1 MNKDGTSHWIFRFLS
16 WFCPDQLYEEIEGD
30 LIQRFNRDVIT
41 CGARGAKQK
50 LILSAIQFFRPGIL
64 TRNRFNYN
72 HKRNLMLKSHT
83 HLIVRQFGR
92 NKIVSGINLIG
103 LTIAITVCLLVGQF
117 VVFENSFER
126 FNKNADRTY
135 RVNLYNTQNGLHTGT
150 SAATVPALGYHMK
163 RSIPGIEDIAR
174 VSSRMRG
181 VVANKETKLED
192 REDNIV
198 FADPSVIGILGLDL
212 ISGDKRSVLRDPKK
226 VLISESIARKY
237 FGNEFVTGRV
247 LDFGFNNN
255 SLEFTQYQIEGVFKD
270 IPLNSHKHFE
280 IVLPPN
286 EQQWSENWA
295 WSDVT
300 TYVVLSPGIQPS
312 AVDNGLASIVKQYHQ
327 DGDGDRYLLEPLK
340 MIRLHSMDGSGRAT
354 LVNFFTLLAA
364 ATLLLAWFNYTNLS
378 TARFLERMKEVG
390 IRKLIG
396 ASRTQLVT
404 QFIMESFLYNVVS
417 FCFALLLFFMLWPM
431 ASAYLGQDI
440 SITLFDDSVVYVA
453 ILAFVLISTMCS
465 GFYPSLYLSSFKPLS
480 SLKGVVDGIGDRTA
494 LRKVIVTV
502 QLSVSIA
509 LVTAVFAIQRQIE
522 FMRSQDLGIS
532 IDQTLIIE
540 EALVTDSKSI
550 EKYETVKNEM
560 LRLSAVKGV
569 TNASSFPGREI
580 DWHRTDITLGE
591 ENASYK
597 YNSRIIAVGTEFL
610 DLFGVKLLTGRNF
623 DPAIESDKKAM
634 LISEEASRMFGFSSY
649 DDALGKLIFIG
660 NRRFEVIGVVRNY
673 HYRTLQT
680 RIEPVLYM
688 QSYPRG
694 PAFAVKVASGEMEET
709 ISQLK
714 SKWEEAYA
722 GNVFRYFF
730 LDEFF
735 DRQYHSERQ
744 VGNVVTTLAIL
755 AVVIAC
761 SGLFALSLYSVDRR
775 AKEISIRKVFGASV
789 SNVVVLLSRDLF
801 SLTLIGGIVTIPL
814 MFFAVRQWLAGYAYQ
829 MPLNGWMFILPA
841 LVVMMLVLFTISFQ
855 TIGAAKR
862 NPVENMKYE

>member
-1 MNKDGTSHWIFRFLS
+1 MLRILRWY
-16 WFCPDQLYEEIEGD
+16 CPDHICEEIEGD
-30 LIQRFNRDVIT
+30 LIQKFNRDTLNVGT
-41 CGARGAKQK
+41 RRAKRRF
-50 LILSAIQFFRPGIL
+50 ILNAIQFFRPGIL
-64 TRNRFNYN
+64 TRNHFNYN
-72 HKRNLMLKSHT
+72 HKRNLMLKNHT
-83 HLIVRQFGR
+83 RLIVRQFG
-92 NKIVSGINLIG
+92 KHKVVSGVNLIG
-103 LTIAITVCLLVGQF
+103 LTIAITVCLLIGQF
-117 VVFENSFER
+117 VIFENSFER
-126 FNKNADRTY
+126 FNINVDRTY
-135 RVNLYNTQNGLHTGT
+135 RVNLYNTQNGMHTGT
-150 SAATVPALGYHMK
+150 GAGTVPALAYVMEQ
-163 RSIPGIEDIAR
+163 SIPGIESIAR

-181 VVANKETKLED
+181 IVANKETRIED

-198 FADPSVIGILGLDL
+198 FADPSVVDVLGLDL
-212 ISGDKRSVLRDPKK
+212 ISGDKRHILRDPKK
-226 VLISESIARKY
+226 IIISESIARKY
-237 FGNEFVTGRV
+237 FGHELVTGRV
-247 LDFGFNNN
+247 LDFGFSNN
-255 SLEFTQYQIEGVFKD
+255 SLEFTPYQVEGVFKD
-270 IPLNSHKHFE
+270 IPSNSHKRFD

-286 EQQWSENWA
+286 VQEWRENWA

-300 TYVVLSPGIQPS
+300 TYLVLAPGIRPS
-312 AVDNGLASIVKQYHQ
+312 ALDKGLASIVKQHHK
-327 DGDGDRYLLEPLK
+327 DGEGDKYLLEPLTA
-340 MIRLHSMDGSGRAT
+340 IRLHAMDGSGRAT
-354 LVNFFTLLAA
+354 LVNFFVLLAA
-364 ATLLLAWFNYTNLS
+364 VILLLAWFNYTNLS

-404 QFIMESFLYNVVS
+404 QFIMESFLYNLVS
-417 FCFALLLFFMLWPM
+417 FSFGVLLFFMLWPK
-431 ASAYLGQDI
+431 ASSYLGQDI
-440 SITLFDDSVVYVA
+440 AITIFDSSAMYAVIVGFILF
-453 ILAFVLISTMCS
+453 STLCS

-480 SLKGVVDGIGDRTA
+480 SLKGVVAGIADRSA
-494 LRKVIVTV
+494 LRRVIVTV

-532 IDQTLIIE
+532 IDQILIIE
-540 EALVTDSKSI
+540 EALVTDSKSV

-560 LRLSAVKGV
+560 LRLSAVRGV
-569 TNASSFPGREI
+569 TNATSFPGKEI

-597 YNSRIIAVGTEFL
+597 YNCRIVAIGAEFL
-610 DLFGVKLLTGRNF
+610 DLFGVKLDAGRNF
-623 DPAIESDKKAM
+623 DPTLESDKKAM
-634 LISEEASRMFGFSSY
+634 LISEDASRMFGFSSY
-649 DDALGKLIFIG
+649 DDAIGKVIFIG
-660 NRRFEVIGVVRNY
+660 SRRFEVIGVAGNY

-688 QSYPRG
+688 QNYPRG
-694 PAFAVKVASGEMEET
+694 PAFAVKVAAGDMEET

-722 GNVFRYFF
+722 GNVFHYFF

-744 VGNVVTTLAIL
+744 VGKVVTTLAIL

-789 SNVVVLLSRDLF
+789 SNVVVLLTRDLF
-801 SLTLIGGIVTIPL
+801 LLTIIGGIVTIPL

-829 MPLNGWMFILPA
+829 MPLNEWMFIVPA
-841 LVVMMLVLFTISFQ
+841 LVVMTLVLFTISFQ

-862 NPVENMKYE
+862 NPIENMKYE

>member
-1 MNKDGTSHWIFRFLS
+1 
-16 WFCPDQLYEEIEGD
+16 
-30 LIQRFNRDVIT
+30 
-41 CGARGAKQK
+41 
-50 LILSAIQFFRPGIL
+50 
-64 TRNRFNYN
+64 
-72 HKRNLMLKSHT
+72 
-83 HLIVRQFGR
+83 
-92 NKIVSGINLIG
+92 
-103 LTIAITVCLLVGQF
+103 
-117 VVFENSFER
+117 
-126 FNKNADRTY
+126 
-135 RVNLYNTQNGLHTGT
+135 
-150 SAATVPALGYHMK
+150 
-163 RSIPGIEDIAR
+163 
-174 VSSRMRG
+174 
-181 VVANKETKLED
+181 
-192 REDNIV
+192 
-198 FADPSVIGILGLDL
+198 
-212 ISGDKRSVLRDPKK
+212 
-226 VLISESIARKY
+226 
-237 FGNEFVTGRV
+237 
-247 LDFGFNNN
+247 
-255 SLEFTQYQIEGVFKD
+255 
-270 IPLNSHKHFE
+270 
-280 IVLPPN
+280 
-286 EQQWSENWA
+286 
-295 WSDVT
+295 
-300 TYVVLSPGIQPS
+300 
-312 AVDNGLASIVKQYHQ
+312 
-327 DGDGDRYLLEPLK
+327 
-340 MIRLHSMDGSGRAT
+340 
-354 LVNFFTLLAA
+354 
-364 ATLLLAWFNYTNLS
+364 
-378 TARFLERMKEVG
+378 
-390 IRKLIG
+390 
-396 ASRTQLVT
+396 
-404 QFIMESFLYNVVS
+404 
-417 FCFALLLFFMLWPM
+417 
-431 ASAYLGQDI
+431 
-440 SITLFDDSVVYVA
+440 
-453 ILAFVLISTMCS
+453 MCS

-480 SLKGVVDGIGDRTA
+480 SLKGVVAGIGDRSA

-591 ENASYK
+591 ENASYR
-597 YNSRIIAVGTEFL
+597 YNSRIIAIGTEFL

-649 DDALGKLIFIG
+649 DDALGKVIFIG
-660 NRRFEVIGVVRNY
+660 SRRFEVIGVVGNY

-688 QSYPRG
+688 QNYPRG
-694 PAFAVKVASGEMEET
+694 PAFAVKVAHGEMEET

-714 SKWEEAYA
+714 SKWEEAYV

-744 VGNVVTTLAIL
+744 VGKVVTTLAIL

-829 MPLNGWMFILPA
+829 MPLNEWMFILPA

-862 NPVENMKYE
+862 NPIENMKYE

>member
-1 MNKDGTSHWIFRFLS
+1 MNEAKPSRWPFRILRS
-16 WFCPDQLYEEIEGD
+16 FCPDHLVEEIEGD
-30 LIQRFNRDVIT
+30 LIQRFNRDVSVH
-41 CGARGAKQK
+41 GPRKARLK
-50 LILSAIQFFRPGIL
+50 LIMNAIRFFRPGIL
-64 TRNRFNYN
+64 IRNRFNYN
-72 HKRNLMLKSHT
+72 HRRNLMLKNHT
-83 HLIVRQFGR
+83 RLIVRQFG
-92 NKIVSGINLIG
+92 KHKVVSGVNLMG
-103 LTIAITVCLLVGQF
+103 LTIAITVSLLIGQF
-117 VVFENSFER
+117 VMFETSFER
-126 FNKNADRTY
+126 FNKNVGRTY
-135 RVNLYNTQNGLHTGT
+135 RVNLYNTQNGMYTGT
-150 SAATVPALGYHMK
+150 STGTVPALAHVMK
-163 RSIPGIEDIAR
+163 QSIPGIESIAR

-181 VVANKETKLED
+181 VVANKETKFED

-198 FADPSVIGILGLDL
+198 FADPSVIDVLSLDL
-212 ISGDKRSVLRDPKK
+212 ISGDKHDILRDSKK
-226 VLISESIARKY
+226 VLISESIAIKY

-247 LDFGFNNN
+247 LDFGFSNN
-255 SLEFTQYQIEGVFKD
+255 SLEFTQYQIEGVFRD
-270 IPLNSHKHFE
+270 IPSNSHKRFE

-286 EQQWSENWA
+286 EQQWSENWS
-295 WSDVT
+295 WSDVM
-300 TYVVLSPGIQPS
+300 TYVVLSPGIVPS
-312 AVDNGLASIVKQYHQ
+312 TLDNGLANIVKQHHQ
-327 DGDGDRYLLEPLK
+327 DGAGDRYLLEPLT
-340 MIRLHSMDGSGRAT
+340 MIRLHSMDGSGRAR

-364 ATLLLAWFNYTNLS
+364 AILLLAWFNYTNLS
-378 TARFLERMKEVG
+378 TARFLERMKEIG
-390 IRKLIG
+390 IRKLVG

-404 QFIMESFLYNVVS
+404 QFIIESFLYNLVS
-417 FCFALLLFFMLWPM
+417 FCFALLLFFFLWPM
-431 ASAYLGQDI
+431 ASSYLGQDI
-440 SITLFDDSVVYVA
+440 SISLFDNSVVYVA
-453 ILAFVLISTMCS
+453 IVAFVLISTWCS

-480 SLKGVVDGIGDRTA
+480 SLKGVVAGIVDRSV

-591 ENASYK
+591 ENAPYK
-597 YNSRIIAVGTEFL
+597 YNSRIIAIGTEFL
-610 DLFGVKLLTGRNF
+610 DLFGVKLMTGRNF

-634 LISEEASRMFGFSSY
+634 LISEDASRMFGFSSY
-649 DDALGKLIFIG
+649 DDAIGKIIFIG
-660 NRRFEVIGVVRNY
+660 SRRFEVIGVVGNY

-680 RIEPVLYM
+680 RIEPLLYM

-694 PAFAVKVASGEMEET
+694 PAFAVKVASGRMEET

-714 SKWEEAYA
+714 AKWEEAYV
-722 GNVFRYFF
+722 GNIFRYYF
-730 LDEFF
+730 LDQFF
-735 DRQYHSERQ
+735 DHQYHSERQ
-744 VGNVVTTLAIL
+744 VGKIVSTLAIL
-755 AVVIAC
+755 ALIIAC

-789 SNVVVLLSRDLF
+789 SNVVILLTRDLF
-801 SLTLIGGIVTIPL
+801 SLTLIGGVVTIPL
-814 MFFAVRQWLAGYAYQ
+814 MFFAVREWLKGYAYQ
-829 MPLNGWMFILPA
+829 VPLNEWMFIIPA

-862 NPVENMKYE
+862 NPVENIKYE

>member
-1 MNKDGTSHWIFRFLS
+1 MNEAKPSRFVLRILR
-16 WFCPDQLYEEIEGD
+16 WYCPDHLVEEIEGD
-30 LIQRFNRDVIT
+30 LIQKFNQDVVTVGTHRAGQRF
-41 CGARGAKQK
+41 
-50 LILSAIQFFRPGIL
+50 ILNAIRFFRPGIL
-64 TRNRFNYN
+64 LRNRFNYI
-72 HKRNLMLKSHT
+72 HQRNLMLKNHT
-83 HLIVRQFGR
+83 RLIVRQFR
-92 NKIVSGINLIG
+92 KHKVVSGVNLIG
-103 LTIAITVCLLVGQF
+103 LTIATTVCLLVAQF

-126 FNKNADRTY
+126 FNKNVDRTF
-135 RVNLYNTQNGLHTGT
+135 RVNLYNTQNGRYTGT
-150 SAATVPALGYHMK
+150 SAATVPALAYVMK
-163 RSIPGIEDIAR
+163 QSIPGIESIAR

-181 VVANKETKLED
+181 VVANKEMKFED

-198 FADPSVIGILGLDL
+198 FADPSVIDVLGLDL
-212 ISGDKRSVLRDPKK
+212 ISGDKSTVLHDPKK
-226 VLISESIARKY
+226 ILISESIARKY

-247 LDFGFNNN
+247 LDFGFSNN
-255 SLEFTQYQIEGVFKD
+255 SLEFTPFQIEGVFKD
-270 IPLNSHKHFE
+270 IPSNSHKQFE

-286 EQQWSENWA
+286 EQAWSENWS

-312 AVDNGLASIVKQYHQ
+312 SLDDGLASIVKQHHQ
-327 DGDGDRYLLEPLK
+327 DAIGDRYLLEPLTA
-340 MIRLHSMDGSGRAT
+340 IRLHAMDGSGRAT
-354 LVNFFTLLAA
+354 LVNFFILLAA
-364 ATLLLAWFNYTNLS
+364 AILLLAWFNYTNLS

-396 ASRTQLVT
+396 ASRIQLVT
-404 QFIMESFLYNVVS
+404 QFVMESFLYNLVS
-417 FCFALLLFFMLWPM
+417 FCFALLLFFLLWPTVNTF
-431 ASAYLGQDI
+431 LGQDI
-440 SITLFDDSVVYVA
+440 SITLFDDAVA
-453 ILAFVLISTMCS
+453 CAIVATSIVISTLFS

-480 SLKGVVDGIGDRTA
+480 SLKGMVAGIADRSA
-494 LRKVIVTV
+494 LRKVMVTV
-502 QLSVSIA
+502 QVSVSVA

-550 EKYETVKNEM
+550 EKYETIKNEM
-560 LRLSAVKGV
+560 LRLSSVKGV
-569 TNASSFPGREI
+569 TNATSFPGKEI

-597 YNSRIIAVGTEFL
+597 YDSRIVAIGTEFL

-623 DPAIESDKKAM
+623 DPALESDKKAM
-634 LISEEASRMFGFSSY
+634 LISEDASRMFGISSY
-649 DDALGKLIFIG
+649 ADAIGKVIFIG
-660 NRRFEVIGVVRNY
+660 SRRFEVIGVVGNY
-673 HYRTLQT
+673 HFRTLQT

-688 QSYPRG
+688 QNYPRG
-694 PAFAVKVASGEMEET
+694 PAFALKVASGKMDET

-714 SKWEEAYA
+714 TKWEEAYA

-744 VGNVVTTLAIL
+744 VGKIVTTLAVL
-755 AVVIAC
+755 ALIIAC

-801 SLTLIGGIVTIPL
+801 TLTLIGGLVTIPM
-814 MFFAVRQWLAGYAYQ
+814 MFFSVRQWLKGYAYQ
-829 MPLNGWMFILPA
+829 MPLNEWLFIVPLFI
-841 LVVMMLVLFTISFQ
+841 VGVLVLITISFQ
-855 TIGAAKR
+855 TISAAKR
-862 NPVENMKYE
+862 NPIENMKYE